1 MLSILLSSIN
11 GDPMKESFNE
21 SFQFI
26 LSLVYV
32 AFVIAGI
39 SGISYS
45 LFRPEGWVS
54 NWLGSVW
61 SMETHFL
68 VMAIPVFV
76 ISIVIVKKWLKGLF
90 ASSKGN
96 TLVNIL
102 MGILLLTGI
111 YFSWKF
117 FFF

>member
-1 MLSILLSSIN
+1 
-11 GDPMKESFNE
+11 MKESYKE
-21 SFQFI
+21 SFQLI
-26 LSLVYV
+26 LSLIYV

-61 SMETHFL
+61 SMEMHFL
-68 VMAIPVFV
+68 VMAVPVFI
-76 ISIVIVKKWLKGLF
+76 ISIVVVKKWLNGLF
-90 ASSKGN
+90 ASSKGD

-102 MGILLLTGI
+102 MGILLLSGI
-111 YFSWKF
+111 YFSGKYF
-117 FFF
+117 FF

>member
-1 MLSILLSSIN
+1 
-11 GDPMKESFNE
+11 MKESYKE
-21 SFQFI
+21 SFQLI
-26 LSLVYV
+26 LSLIYV

-61 SMETHFL
+61 SMEMHFL
-68 VMAIPVFV
+68 VMAVPVFI
-76 ISIVIVKKWLKGLF
+76 ISIVVVKKWLNGLF
-90 ASSKGN
+90 ASSKGD

-102 MGILLLTGI
+102 MGILLLAGI
-111 YFSWKF
+111 YFSGKYF
-117 FFF
+117 FF

>member
-1 MLSILLSSIN
+1 
-11 GDPMKESFNE
+11 MKESFNE

-26 LSLVYV
+26 LSLLYV

-39 SGISYS
+39 TGISYN

-61 SMETHFL
+61 SMEMHFL

-76 ISIVIVKKWLKGLF
+76 ISIVVVKKWLKGLF
-90 ASSKGN
+90 ASSKGD

-111 YFSWKF
+111 YFSGKYF
-117 FFF
+117 FF